1 MFPSDSREPAYEAR
15 PDPGGAQLLHEQSPE
30 VPRQATDVSSPPW
43 GPATAPFP
51 VIEPPDAAAEPP
63 DATAERPDAA
73 AEPVTPPD
81 GKPRTVWTGPVI
93 VIVALLA
100 GFLAGE
106 FVAWINGA
114 GWRREARRRARR
126 VEALERELLAT
137 QAQLPR
143 APSGLPVQHPTR
155 D

>member
-1 MFPSDSREPAYEAR
+1 VKLVHWLMTLPLAAVLIVFAVSNLDV
-15 PDPGGAQLLHEQSPE
+15 
-30 VPRQATDVSSPPW
+30 VPVSFW
-43 GPATAPFP
+43 PF
-51 VIEPPDAAAEPP
+51 AELG
-63 DATAERPDAA
+63 TERL
-73 AEPVTPPD
+73 
-81 GKPRTVWTGPVI
+81 GVI
-93 VIVALLA
+93 VLVALLA

-143 APSGLPVQHPTR
+143 TPSGLPVQHPTR